1 MRRCGVVRRG
11 AARHGGT
18 DCPVHFSAALHVFTR
33 SGSQLL
39 AHTHSGLWPLLTI
52 MSRLCS
58 KISATS
64 AFIRHLALDPPKSA
78 IHTRVEEK
86 GIFEFA
92 AARGRVA
99 AQSSCR
105 SAALTRPEPEKCRIL
120 LLLSPPTRRAA
131 HAASLAQ
138 RSDVRGHGADARQQR
153 RSALGRA
160 PLGRRGLCELII
172 QRVVRG
178 VAPGRIRSS
187 APTAETTPHQ
197 AAPALSLNGLL
208 HHVQAGPRSRRRRRG
223 GHGDRDGHTL
233 AMSTQHEWESGV
245 LAVWGH
251 PFGSLPPTT
260 PFHFIAMRAGVHTP
274 PRPPRDP
281 MAFAPQTYGSFNF
294 SPQCSPPPASHDQA
308 RREAELAQKEREV
321 AARERKFEEQRALL
335 LCCDYEALRQLGRPN
350 WRQAP
355 AQWHAFGSR
364 LFLCWVLTTAVFALN
379 FLVEVGLDFASMNA
393 LAAGAAALADDTN
406 DMFASSDATASGGA
420 LGGSSSTAAAAA
432 ALGGGGGVVDT
443 MSSHA
448 PPAPLLLPLPLPAR
462 SAATAP
468 PLPGQSRHQQ
478 QQWRRLPRRRTA
490 CRSPLSGGRHLSMRF
505 RAHLTRWTNW
515 CGQRREQTV
524 LGGQSGMAT
533 SFSSAPVVAGLA
545 GRIHSRKRPW

>member
-1 MRRCGVVRRG
+1 MRRCGMVRRG

-39 AHTHSGLWPLLTI
+39 AHTHSPGLWPLLTI

-160 PLGRRGLCELII
+160 PLGRRGKLCRTHHT

-178 VAPGRIRSS
+178 VAPPGSDPIVGADRRDDASPS
-187 APTAETTPHQ
+187 
-197 AAPALSLNGLL
+197 N
-208 HHVQAGPRSRRRRRG
+208 PR
-223 GHGDRDGHTL
+223 TL
-233 AMSTQHEWESGV
+233 AE
-245 LAVWGH
+245 
-251 PFGSLPPTT
+251 
-260 PFHFIAMRAGVHTP
+260 
-274 PRPPRDP
+274 
-281 MAFAPQTYGSFNF
+281 
-294 SPQCSPPPASHDQA
+294 
-308 RREAELAQKEREV
+308 
-321 AARERKFEEQRALL
+321 
-335 LCCDYEALRQLGRPN
+335 
-350 WRQAP
+350 
-355 AQWHAFGSR
+355 
-364 LFLCWVLTTAVFALN
+364 
-379 FLVEVGLDFASMNA
+379 
-393 LAAGAAALADDTN
+393 
-406 DMFASSDATASGGA
+406 
-420 LGGSSSTAAAAA
+420 
-432 ALGGGGGVVDT
+432 
-443 MSSHA
+443 
-448 PPAPLLLPLPLPAR
+448 
-462 SAATAP
+462 
-468 PLPGQSRHQQ
+468 
-478 QQWRRLPRRRTA
+478 
-490 CRSPLSGGRHLSMRF
+490 
-505 RAHLTRWTNW
+505 
-515 CGQRREQTV
+515 
-524 LGGQSGMAT
+524 
-533 SFSSAPVVAGLA
+533 
-545 GRIHSRKRPW
+545 